1 MRACA
6 CGERSTWPPRLVCC
20 LHIVDIPASAGKEA
34 DILLSLRTGCPTA
47 CTLIATS
54 SALSNKTTS
63 ASGDR
68 RPHGQRQTVTEA
80 TPETAAPAPRDET
93 AKEALRLKL
102 LALDRDAL
110 REAARADRVGSA
122 WNERPMTVRDAAR
135 LMDRAY
141 AVAADR
147 TALLREEA
155 AAVEKQIGHH
165 EGMVRHYTAEG
176 DKRWHEMGFLRQA
189 LHKAGV
195 SKDRWMG
202 LSEDGERRVAD
213 ELGKLEPRRVA
224 MEKRLL
230 AVEKEEVAA
239 FERAQPVAAAELAK
253 RQERGNLAREI
264 ITERRQ
270 EQDQAR
276 EREQRRDRDHGMDR

>member
-1 MRACA
+1 MAA
-6 CGERSTWPPRLVCC
+6 RLVCC

-68 RPHGQRQTVTEA
+68 RPPGQRQTVTEA

-122 WNERPMTVRDAAR
+122 WN
-135 LMDRAY
+135 
-141 AVAADR
+141 
-147 TALLREEA
+147 
-155 AAVEKQIGHH
+155 
-165 EGMVRHYTAEG
+165 
-176 DKRWHEMGFLRQA
+176 
-189 LHKAGV
+189 
-195 SKDRWMG
+195 
-202 LSEDGERRVAD
+202 
-213 ELGKLEPRRVA
+213 
-224 MEKRLL
+224 
-230 AVEKEEVAA
+230 
-239 FERAQPVAAAELAK
+239 
-253 RQERGNLAREI
+253 
-264 ITERRQ
+264 
-270 EQDQAR
+270 
-276 EREQRRDRDHGMDR
+276 